1 MPWWAWILIGIVIFD
16 TMIALWML
24 CKGSSLRTDIE
35 DEYEAQSEYMKQW
48 YAKKNAKAAR
58 KAERRTK

>member
-1 MPWWAWILIGIVIFD
+1 MPWWGWTLIGIAIAD
-16 TMIALWML
+16 TILVLWML
-24 CKGSSLRTDIE
+24 CKGSSRHINID
-35 DEYEAQSEYMKQW
+35 DEYEAQNEYMKQW